1 MCCCSAAALAC
12 AQRPAA
18 AACEMFLDGHR
29 HDSVLQRLFCVTICF
44 WCGVACCMERGGCK
58 AAGLAADLWVWR
70 VHTTRQAATNFDAST
85 FIKRAKASN

>member
-1 MCCCSAAALAC
+1 
-12 AQRPAA
+12 
-18 AACEMFLDGHR
+18 
-29 HDSVLQRLFCVTICF
+29 
-44 WCGVACCMERGGCK
+44 MERGGCK